1 MLPSASG
8 LHGMNSTNA
17 HPVGLGYFGQ
27 SSATVTDCGN
37 VLFGK
42 LRCVVRRA
50 ARPLREV
57 AAPLLKHVMHVGRLA
72 AAKQVSRIK
81 TGAIVATVEDALAAR
96 DGANESQKRDAMR
109 GKKNSLSIFPVRQLP
124 VSGLGVDRSRP
135 SPAPHLLRKVGRRRL
150 DPALGR
156 AVDFDG
162 RAGLERRA
170 ANRAVPANDA
180 RL

>member
-1 MLPSASG
+1 MLPRASG
-8 LHGMNSTNA
+8 FHAMNSADA

-27 SSATVTDCGN
+27 SGTTVADCGN

-42 LRCVVRRA
+42 LRCVVRHA
-50 ARPLREV
+50 ARPPREV
-57 AAPLLKHVMHVGRLA
+57 AAPLLKHVLHVGRLA
-72 AAKQVSRIK
+72 AAKQVSRIE

-109 GKKNSLSIFPVRQLP
+109 GKKDSPSIFPERQLP
-124 VSGLGVDRSRP
+124 VAGLRVDRSRP
-135 SPAPHLLRKVGRRRL
+135 NPAPRLLRKVGRRRL

-162 RAGLERRA
+162 RAGLKRRA
-170 ANRAVPANDA
+170 ASRAVPANDA